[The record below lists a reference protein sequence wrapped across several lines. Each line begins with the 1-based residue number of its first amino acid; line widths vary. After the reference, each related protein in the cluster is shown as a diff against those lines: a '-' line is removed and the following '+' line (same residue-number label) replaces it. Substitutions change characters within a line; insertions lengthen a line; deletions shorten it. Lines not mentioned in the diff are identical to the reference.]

1 MNDYIFYVSFFSGLN
16 LMDLIVSILLFLSRL
31 FSLSWLIRR
40 IWWSRYLFSI
50 SNYLNLD
57 SLSRVFINMSRS
69 ADNRRILESVSI
81 WFKRSLLRL
90 SSLSTNDSSMYG
102 DLFWYYL
109 SRFYS
114 LNWRKRRILYNSYSS
129 LSRLNTA
136 LCSSRRDS
144 IRSFSIRSALKR
156 SNGD

>member
-69 ADNRRILESVSI
+69 ADKRRILESVSI